1 MTNHL
6 PTMQLV
12 MRGIVLL
19 WALASPA
26 TYAGNLDPLAPNEM
40 ARAASQ
46 ATLSATPTTTST
58 RRQASTTS
66 TAPANEVLLIERHI
80 NNKGN
85 TERLADVYTYDY
97 HTNQTIITVVNL
109 DTNTTLAKHYQQNV
123 QLPLTDKELKRAA
136 DLIFNDDEQR
146 PLLNAEFKR
155 ITGKTLSDP
164 KQLHVKAFVFHAS
177 SLPEQLNAASQECGV
192 QRCAQVLLYTVDSV
206 VFEVS
211 PIVNLS
217 ANVVTQNIGF

>member
-1 MTNHL
+1 MNHL
-6 PTMQLV
+6 PTMQPVL
-12 MRGIVLL
+12 RGIVILL
-19 WALASPA
+19 ALTSPA
-26 TYAGNLDPLAPNEM
+26 THAGALDPLDPKEL

-46 ATLSATPTTTST
+46 ATLSAAPTPST
-58 RRQASTTS
+58 RRQATANTISTP
-66 TAPANEVLLIERHI
+66 PANELLLIERHI

-85 TERLADVYTYDY
+85 TARLADVYTYDY
-97 HTNQTIITVVNL
+97 ATNQTIITVVDL
-109 DTNTTLAKHYQQNV
+109 DTNTTLAKHYQQNL
-123 QLPLTDKELKRAA
+123 QLPLTDNELKRAA

-164 KQLHVKAFVFHAS
+164 KQLHIKAFVFHAS

-217 ANVVTQNIGF
+217 ANVITQSIGF

>member
-6 PTMQLV
+6 PTMPLV
-12 MRGIVLL
+12 VRGIVLL

-26 TYAGNLDPLAPNEM
+26 SHAGNLDPLDPKEM

-46 ATLSATPTTTST
+46 ATLSATPAATST
-58 RRQASTTS
+58 RRQTS

-123 QLPLTDKELKRAA
+123 QLPLTDNELKRAA

-177 SLPEQLNAASQECGV
+177 SLPEQLNAASQECGL

>member
-26 TYAGNLDPLAPNEM
+26 SHAGNLDPLDPKEM

-46 ATLSATPTTTST
+46 ATLSATPAATST
-58 RRQASTTS
+58 RRQAS

-97 HTNQTIITVVNL
+97 HSNQTIITVVNL

-123 QLPLTDKELKRAA
+123 QLPLTDNELKRAA

>member
-26 TYAGNLDPLAPNEM
+26 TYAGNLDPLDPKEM

-46 ATLSATPTTTST
+46 ATLSATPAATST
-58 RRQASTTS
+58 RRKTSTTS
-66 TAPANEVLLIERHI
+66 TTPANEVLLIERHI